1 MSDGDGFRVRALYAL
16 ERAEKTVDPATRRE
30 LGKLALVEP
39 IMGDY
44 FHGLECLSRKRPAKS
59 QLLLLFLGSTIGNLE
74 RSEQREFLRAVR
86 RRLRP
91 EAVWNPAERRME
103 MYLVSREE
111 QDVRVGALDLTV
123 HFREGESIWTES
135 SHKFTVEELETLA
148 KDSEFEVLDQWGDSE
163 WPLIETLWRA

>member
-1 MSDGDGFRVRALYAL
+1 
-16 ERAEKTVDPATRRE
+16 
-30 LGKLALVEP
+30 
-39 IMGDY
+39 
-44 FHGLECLSRKRPAKS
+44 
-59 QLLLLFLGSTIGNLE
+59 
-74 RSEQREFLRAVR
+74 
-86 RRLRP
+86 
-91 EAVWNPAERRME
+91 

-123 HFREGESIWTES
+123 HFRKGESIWTES